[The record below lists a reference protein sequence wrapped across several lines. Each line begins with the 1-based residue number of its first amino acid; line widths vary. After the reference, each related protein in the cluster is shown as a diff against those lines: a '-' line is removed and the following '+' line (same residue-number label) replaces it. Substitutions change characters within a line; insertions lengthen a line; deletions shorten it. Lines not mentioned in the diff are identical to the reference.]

1 MEQSKIDW
9 FVANNAGKLK
19 NDKMVFVKEKM
30 ATLSDDKFA
39 LIQTTSLMSPV
50 LVWVVSFFFGYLG
63 LDRFIIGSVGAGVA
77 KLLTFGGFGIWW
89 LIDLFIIA
97 GKTKERNFNKLA
109 AFLM

>member
-19 NDKMVFVKEKM
+19 DDKMLYVKQKM
-30 ATLSDDKFA
+30 ATMSDDKFA
-39 LIQTTSLMSPV
+39 LIQTTNLMSPV

-77 KLLTFGGFGIWW
+77 KLLTFGGFGLWW
-89 LIDLFIIA
+89 LIYLFIIG